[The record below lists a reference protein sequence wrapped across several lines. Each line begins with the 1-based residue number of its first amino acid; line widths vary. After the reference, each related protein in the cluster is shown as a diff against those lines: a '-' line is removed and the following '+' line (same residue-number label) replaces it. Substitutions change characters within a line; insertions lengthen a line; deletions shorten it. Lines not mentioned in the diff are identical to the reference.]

1 MTMATARSNRS
12 AVTTTV
18 ASVLA
23 LLLGCAVLVILG
35 LLARPSGGLNI
46 PAGSHVVHV
55 DEHDFGIQVST
66 TILTAGNYV
75 FVDHNHG
82 PSSHELVM
90 WKTNLDA
97 AQLPRGADGKVN
109 EDSSQLDSVL
119 DSGSS
124 LHPGEIRLLTT
135 SLEPGHYVM
144 VCNLPGHY
152 NAGMHVDITVK

>member
-1 MTMATARSNRS
+1 MATARPTRS

-23 LLLGCAVLVILG
+23 VLLACAVLLILG
-35 LLARPSGGLNI
+35 LLARPSGGLTV
-46 PAGSHVVHV
+46 PKGSRVVRV
-55 DEHDFGIQVST
+55 DEHDFGIQVSA

-75 FVDHNHG
+75 FVDDNHG

-90 WKTNLDA
+90 WKTDLSA
-97 AQLPRGADGKVN
+97 AQLPHSADGRVN
-109 EDSSQLDSVL
+109 EASPKLESVL

-124 LHPGEIRLLTT
+124 LQPGESRLLTT
-135 SLEPGHYVM
+135 SLDPGHYVM
-144 VCNLPGHY
+144 VCNLPGHF

>member
-1 MTMATARSNRS
+1 MAAAHSTRS

-23 LLLGCAVLVILG
+23 VLLACAVLLILG
-35 LLARPSGGLNI
+35 LLARPSGGLTV
-46 PAGSHVVHV
+46 PSGSRVVHV
-55 DEHDFGIQVST
+55 DEQDFGIHVSLT
-66 TILTAGNYV
+66 TLRAGNYV

-90 WKTNLDA
+90 WKTDLGA
-97 AQLPRGADGKVN
+97 TQLPRGGDGRVN
-109 EDSSQLDSVL
+109 EDSPKLDSVL

-124 LHPGEIRLLTT
+124 LQPGEMRLLTA

-152 NAGMHVDITVK
+152 NAGMRVDITVN